1 MQIKRRKTGFT
12 LVEII
17 VAGVILC
24 AAVLALGAIS
34 TRSMHD
40 TQLNRQY
47 EQAILL
53 VDRQFSV
60 IDYMGIENFIEAGRM
75 EGDFE
80 DVKPAYHWKVGAERG
95 NIGSLYNVNV
105 TVSWVELKRP
115 HNVSAD
121 TMFNSVRGFGQT
133 EIK

>member
-12 LVEII
+12 LVETI
-17 VAGVILC
+17 VASVILC

-53 VDRQFSV
+53 VERQLGV
-60 IDYMGIENFIEAGRM
+60 IDYMGIENFIESGRM

-80 DVKPAYHWKVGAERG
+80 SVKPAYHWKVTAQRG
-95 NIGSLYNVNV
+95 DIGSLYNVNV
-105 TVSWVELKRP
+105 TVSWVELKHPR
-115 HNVSAD
+115 NVSVD
-121 TMFNSVRGFGQT
+121 TTLNSVQVSGQT
-133 EIK
+133 GKK